1 MWSGPTSPYNGPMTF
16 TDRSVEPQLSMADV
30 FLGHLAAGDFDQLA
44 LLFEPDISL
53 RALLPE
59 GLHEWQG
66 PERVSAAF
74 AMWFGGVD
82 ELELVD
88 ATAGHLGPRLHLH
101 WRARVRGGP
110 FGDSSFVVEQHVYAD
125 RGPSG
130 RIQAMSMLCSG
141 FARVRR
147 ED

>member
-1 MWSGPTSPYNGPMTF
+1 MTF
-16 TDRSVEPQLSMADV
+16 TERSPGPQLSVADV
-30 FLGHLAAGDFDQLA
+30 FLGHLAARDFDQLA

-53 RALLPE
+53 SALLPE

-74 AMWFGGVD
+74 AMWFGSVD
-82 ELELVD
+82 EYELVD
-88 ATAGHLGPRLHLH
+88 AVAGHVGPRLNLR
-101 WRARVRGGP
+101 WRARVRGGG

-130 RIQAMSMLCSG
+130 RIQALSMLCSG
-141 FARVRR
+141 FALERR
-147 ED
+147 GE